1 MWRRFTPRAVAAIS
15 VAFFLL
21 VFGPLQGTPSDAPT
35 GHAATS
41 VGEAATNVGE
51 LSIQPLAVSALSE
64 PYSIFNF
71 KNVGSS
77 VVDPGTGYLYVSN
90 NEGSS
95 LGSRRTTIFDP
106 VRSSVVGFIE
116 GVAGPMVF
124 DSAHG
129 ELVVLQDDGAVFVNT
144 STGQVVASVF
154 GLAPEGWRHPV
165 IALDPVEGLVYAAN
179 NFQSNGPIWLG
190 STIHVLGVRLHA
202 AVAQINGLWWTSGI
216 AFDAQDGNL
225 YVTSN
230 IRGMTVIDPRMNAV
244 IGALSGFDGPNEVAF
259 NPDDGNLYVPSSNG
273 RYVNEGGTVREVCT
287 AGVAIVDPR
296 TRQIVGTIAGFHAGC
311 NGPNHVVYDPDD
323 RNLYVANETSIVAVD
338 PSTRLFRWEI
348 SDLEYP
354 GPLTYDP
361 VNHHVYAASGDG
373 FLDLDPVARQVASIG
388 QDYASPFAVA
398 YDSSRN
404 RVYATNRVSTS
415 VVVIDGATNR
425 IVGHLQGFSS
435 PDSVTYDPLADEL
448 FVGNERNYT
457 LSIVDLGTNRTV
469 GTIPSVLP
477 WGVLYDSRSG
487 HVFVSTDT
495 GMDVVSGQTNTI
507 IANVTAYGSLSPIA
521 VDSVHGRIFALT
533 EPNVTYPAPVH
544 LIAFD
549 SANLTVLWEVNE
561 TDLGIT
567 CAAFDPL
574 NENLYAGL
582 WGGGGIAVIE
592 STTGRVLTRIP
603 GSFLP
608 TAVLFNPSNGYV
620 YVADQPGYGVLW
632 VIDGSSN
639 RVIHQ
644 IALPDEPNRMAYDD
658 ANQAIY
664 VALGHP
670 LESAGLVAAVPSL
683 VYPTESSSIALWIVA
698 IGGGVSAL
706 VLAVVLIRR
715 RRARLGSE
723 GGRNDGHF

>member
-1 MWRRFTPRAVAAIS
+1 MWRRSTPRAGAAVS
-15 VAFFLL
+15 VAVFLL
-21 VFGPLQGTPSDAPT
+21 ALGPLQGTPSDPAN
-35 GHAATS
+35 GHVARS
-41 VGEAATNVGE
+41 VSQAATNVGE
-51 LSIQPLAVSALSE
+51 LSIQPLAVSALSA
-64 PYSIFNF
+64 PYGIFNF

-95 LGSRRTTIFDP
+95 PGSSRTTIFDP

-129 ELVVLQDDGAVFVNT
+129 EIVVLQGDGAVFANT
-144 STGQVVASVF
+144 TTGQVVAIVS
-154 GLAPEGWRHPV
+154 GLAPEGWRHAV
-165 IALDPVEGLVYAAN
+165 IALDPVEGLVYAAY
-179 NFQSNGPIWLG
+179 NFQSSGPIWLG
-190 STIHVLGVRLHA
+190 STIDILSVRLHA
-202 AVAQINGLWWTSGI
+202 AVAQISGLWWTSGI

-225 YVTSN
+225 YVASVLG
-230 IRGMTVIDPRMNAV
+230 GMTVIDPRKNAV
-244 IGALSGFDGPNEVAF
+244 VGALSGLDGPNEVAF
-259 NPDDGNLYVPSSNG
+259 NPDDGNLYVSSSNG
-273 RYVNEGGTVREVCT
+273 RYVNENGTVREVCT
-287 AGVAIVDPR
+287 GGVAIVDPR
-296 TRQIVGTIAGFHAGC
+296 TRRVAGTITGFHVGC

-338 PSTRLFRWEI
+338 PSTHAFRWEI
-348 SDLEYP
+348 SGLGYP

-361 VNHHVYAASGDG
+361 VNHHVYAAFGDG
-373 FLDLDPVARQVASIG
+373 LLDLDPVARQVASIG

-404 RVYATNRVSTS
+404 RIYATNRVSTS

-469 GTIPSVLP
+469 GAIPNVLP

-487 HVFVSTDT
+487 HLYVSTDT

-507 IANVTAYGSLSPIA
+507 IGNVTAYGSLSPMAI
-521 VDSVHGRIFALT
+521 DSVHGRIFALT
-533 EPNVTYPAPVH
+533 EPNVTYPAPIH

-549 SANLTVLWEVNE
+549 SANLTVLWEVNA

-582 WGGGGIAVIE
+582 WGGAGIAVIE

-620 YVADQPGYGVLW
+620 YVADQPGSGVLW
-632 VIDGSSN
+632 VIDGASN

-670 LESAGLVAAVPSL
+670 LESSGLVAAVPSL
-683 VYPTESSSIALWIVA
+683 AYPAESSPITLWIGA

-706 VLAVVLIRR
+706 VVAVVLIRR
-715 RRARLGSE
+715 RRSRLDSE
-723 GGRNDGHF
+723 GSRDDRHS